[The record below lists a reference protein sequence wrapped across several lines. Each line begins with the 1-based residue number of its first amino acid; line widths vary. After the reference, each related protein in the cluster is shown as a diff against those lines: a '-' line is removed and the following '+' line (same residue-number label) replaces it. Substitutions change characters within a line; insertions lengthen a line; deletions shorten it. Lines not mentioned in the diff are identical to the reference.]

1 MKCKMGENLVLKKLK
16 DSFLQDEN
24 LTIFD
29 IGACDFSEGLMLKS
43 QFPNADVYGIEADK
57 INFDNH
63 SPKAIQKGIK
73 AFNLAF
79 ADFDGKTTFYPSL
92 FETNIQVDWRFAGS
106 ILKPILKK
114 NSNEA
119 INHSVTYDDKGVE
132 VETMR
137 IDTFCNKNSINKIDF
152 IHIDVEGA
160 EDKVL
165 STLGDFRPKFIFA
178 ETYHFEIKNYD
189 NKITL
194 DEFDGLL
201 ESLGYKMSHRFK
213 YDTLYEKK

>member
-1 MKCKMGENLVLKKLK
+1 MGEYLVFQKLK
-16 DSFLQDEN
+16 ENFSQGDN

-29 IGACDFSEGLMLKS
+29 IGACDFSEGIELKNN
-43 QFPNADVYGIEADK
+43 FPNADVYGIEADK
-57 INFDNH
+57 INFDNN
-63 SPKAIQKGIK
+63 SVRAIERGVK

-92 FETNIQVDWRFAGS
+92 FETNKQIDWRVAGS
-106 ILKPILKK
+106 IIKPILKE

-137 IDTFCNKNSINKIDF
+137 IDTFCKINSITKIDF

-178 ETYHFEIKNYD
+178 ETHHFKVKNYD
-189 NKITL
+189 NNISL
-194 DEFDGLL
+194 DEFDRLL
-201 ESLGYKMSHRFK
+201 ESLGYEISHRFM